1 MKYFLLFILHA
12 GSFGHFFGLLFV
24 AGFWGTKVMHY
35 LTWRRTRGDKE

>member
-24 AGFWGTKVMHY
+24 AGF
-35 LTWRRTRGDKE
+35 RGYRSNALLDLEEDARG